1 MNWYT
6 LISEPEKREVPAREM
21 RFSGT
26 ERLTSPDVQN
36 DMSLLGQFFVAPRV
50 LIDGRTPV
58 QIPLFDNEIREI
70 VLQEIAPHFTS
81 CKIMHFQGETKTIG
95 LLTGVKPSSQELFLQ
110 LRKEGCLHPV
120 IADLFRDGKPTDES
134 IPSAYTLC
142 EINKESVGVSEPKG
156 FSELWSFF
164 CNTTIKEE
172 GHFTAVPIGWEF
184 GEHLTNSLYV
194 QALNAVS
201 SHIRMYVD
209 TESQRVRAISALH
222 KV

>member
-1 MNWYT
+1 
-6 LISEPEKREVPAREM
+6 
-21 RFSGT
+21 
-26 ERLTSPDVQN
+26 
-36 DMSLLGQFFVAPRV
+36 MSLLGQFFVAPRV

-58 QIPLFDNEIREI
+58 QISLFDNEIREI

-110 LRKEGCLHPV
+110 LRKESCLHPV

-184 GEHLTNSLYV
+184 GEHLTKSLYL